1 MASLNDQLIGH
12 QKTMHSLYDALKNQR
27 LASTLLFSGPS
38 GCGKKLAARALAQA
52 LVCEK
57 LAVPGCGECG
67 PCKRVDINQS
77 ESLCTVIP
85 DGVAIKTEQAHTILS
100 FLNLRQLGRARV
112 VIIDQ
117 AHLLNQ
123 QAGNA
128 LLKSLEEPPD
138 GTYFLL
144 ITSMASSVLS
154 TIRSRAQ
161 LVRFKPLTHHELAQ
175 VLGQT
180 FGVDAD
186 PWIVEAA
193 QGSMERA
200 LQLGEKREEF
210 EKVESVVNQFMRV
223 APHNLPSAEIM
234 QMRELTKDKSMQ
246 VFVANHFQR
255 VLLDGLRLQAGL
267 EPSLTSKTSEN
278 LVSIVNEIAQF
289 EAKAL
294 QNLADL
300 SIEIEQDMMRNVDR
314 GLVFEN
320 FAIQWKVAARLSAAH
335 ANRSI

>member
-12 QKTMHSLYDALKNQR
+12 QKTMQSLFDALKNRR

-52 LVCEK
+52 LVCENS
-57 LAVPGCGECG
+57 AVPGCGDCG
-67 PCKRVDINQS
+67 PCQRIDVNQS

-161 LVRFKPLTHHELAQ
+161 LVRFKPLTNQELAE
-175 VLGQT
+175 VLGQSS
-180 FGVDAD
+180 GEAPDS
-186 PWIVEAA
+186 WIVEAA

-200 LQLGEKREEF
+200 LQLGEKREDF
-210 EKVESVVNQFMRV
+210 EKVESAVHQFMRV
-223 APHNLPSAEIM
+223 APRTLPSAEIA
-234 QMRELTKDKSMQ
+234 QMRELTKDKAMQ
-246 VFVANHFQR
+246 VFMANHFQR

-278 LVSIVNEIAQF
+278 LVLIFNEIAQF
-289 EAKAL
+289 NTKAL

-314 GLVFEN
+314 GLVLEN
-320 FAIQWKVAARLSAAH
+320 FAIQWKVAAALAA
-335 ANRSI
+335 SF